1 MSESN
6 PLDYNGSNEA
16 AAAAFAKAVT
26 LHLDGKYAE
35 ALQEINRAVGAGNG
49 TPQLYSA
56 KAHIQYELQQYDEA
70 ARSYHKVLNLDP
82 EFAGAQ
88 LNLALSL
95 EKTGKW
101 IDAAEAF
108 QKALATDPERAEAK
122 LGAAICNL

>member
-6 PLDYNGSNEA
+6 TQDLNGSNEA
-16 AAAAFAKAVT
+16 ASAAFAKAVS

-35 ALQEINRAVGAGNG
+35 ALQEINGALATG
-49 TPQLYSA
+49 TGTARLYSA

-82 EFAGAQ
+82 AFAGAQ

-108 QKALATDPERAEAK
+108 QKALAAQPDRVEAT
-122 LGAAICNL
+122 LGAAI